1 MMLRQKHITLTMY
14 VVHPNTGEQRYA
26 PPEDYLNPSQ
36 LRAMGGN
43 PNRILQFA
51 HYLRDLVQKNAGFT
65 PLIHADIKIAL
76 NGRVPIRL
84 VSPDL
89 DLVKVPPFTPAY
101 QWVNPY
107 PREPAN

>member
-1 MMLRQKHITLTMY
+1 MLRQKHITLTMY

-65 PLIHADIKIAL
+65 PHIRADIKIAL
-76 NGRVPIRL
+76 NGRMPIRL
-84 VSPDL
+84 VSPEL
-89 DLVKVPPFTPAY
+89 DFVKVPPFTSAY
-101 QWVNPY
+101 RWVIPY
-107 PREPAN
+107 SRDSSN